1 MHKKKEVGRDC
12 PFCEV
17 NQAVG
22 VLFEAVEQADL
33 PDVVQNYLLA
43 QVAQLFDAVE
53 VFGRLN
59 MKEAQHG

>member
-1 MHKKKEVGRDC
+1 MHKEKGVGRDC

-22 VLFEAVEQADL
+22 VLFEAVENADL

-59 MKEAQHG
+59 MKEGHNG